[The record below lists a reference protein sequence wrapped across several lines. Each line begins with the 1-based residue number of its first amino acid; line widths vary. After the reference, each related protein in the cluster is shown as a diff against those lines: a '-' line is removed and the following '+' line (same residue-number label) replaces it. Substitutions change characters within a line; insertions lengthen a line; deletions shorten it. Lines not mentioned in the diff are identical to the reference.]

1 MTAPGRVPAAT
12 TGQPAELAAARVD
25 RLLEQLRC
33 GPDPRAAA
41 VADELVRCLVQLY
54 GDGLDRIVRIVGP
67 ARTADLCADPLVE
80 SLLLVHDL
88 HPVDAGTRVQSA
100 LERLRSRTGQV
111 DYLGIDDAGVVR
123 LRLRDGVRGC
133 GSSVQSARLLIE
145 AAVAQAAPEAAGV
158 ELEVPAAPAPLLQIS
173 RRPGSEQPPGPPVRA
188 TTES

>member
-1 MTAPGRVPAAT
+1 MSPGHEVD
-12 TGQPAELAAARVD
+12 PAEQAAARVD
-25 RLLEQLRC
+25 RLLEQLRS

-41 VADELVRCLVQLY
+41 VAEELVRCLVQLY

-67 ARTADLCADPLVE
+67 ARAADLCADPLVE

-88 HPVDAGTRVQSA
+88 HPVDAGTRVGLA
-100 LERLRSRTGQV
+100 LERLRSRTGTV

-133 GSSVQSARLLIE
+133 GSSVESARELIE
-145 AAVAQAAPEAAGV
+145 AAVLQAAPEASAV

-173 RRPGSEQPPGPPVRA
+173 RRPGMQQPAA
-188 TTES
+188 TG